1 MENMPARF
9 HVPYLEPGARVCS
22 ANTSDVDSKLN
33 QSCLD
38 CVPTAR
44 FAAIMRPI
52 VQPSAEAALAP
63 KDVFEAAGKEER

>member
-1 MENMPARF
+1 MYHILSR
-9 HVPYLEPGARVCS
+9 VPGCAVF

-33 QSCLD
+33 QFCLD

-44 FAAIMRPI
+44 FAAIMRPT

-63 KDVFEAAGKEER
+63 RDLFEAAGKEER